1 MRAMKI
7 KREKK
12 FNTEKKKYECKKKK
26 ERKTF
31 TFRLKIVIIFSAI
44 RFAI

>member
-12 FNTEKKKYECKKKK
+12 FNTEKKKYECKKK
-26 ERKTF
+26 EREKDF
-31 TFRLKIVIIFSAI
+31 HF
-44 RFAI
+44 